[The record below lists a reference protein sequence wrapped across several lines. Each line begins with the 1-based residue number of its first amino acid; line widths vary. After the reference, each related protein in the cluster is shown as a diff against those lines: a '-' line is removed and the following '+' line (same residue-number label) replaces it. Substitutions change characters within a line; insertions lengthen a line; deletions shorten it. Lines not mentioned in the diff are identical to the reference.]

1 MYFVCDSGI
10 DFRFAKRYCYAHS
23 LFEEMCFLLIDTV
36 GIELTE
42 RKGQYDIYEI
52 HQFRGYF
59 SFSLVSV
66 G

>member
-10 DFRFAKRYCYAHS
+10 DFRFAKGYRYAHS
-23 LFEEMCFLLIDTV
+23 LFEEMCFLLIDTI
-36 GIELTE
+36 GIELAE

-52 HQFRGYF
+52 HQLRGYF
-59 SFSLVSV
+59 SFSLVLV

>member
-10 DFRFAKRYCYAHS
+10 DFRFAKRYRYAHS
-23 LFEEMCFLLIDTV
+23 FFEEMRFLLIDTV
-36 GIELTE
+36 GIELAE

-52 HQFRGYF
+52 HQLERDF